1 MVLPDS
7 KSAPVV
13 DPAEVLAAV
22 DLGSNSFHMVVAR
35 AHQGHPSIVDRL
47 REMVRL
53 ASGLDEHG
61 DLDDASQERAL
72 NCLRRFGQRLRDM
85 HAHQVRVVGTNTLRR
100 ARNAD
105 VFLAKA
111 EEALGHPVEVI
122 SGMEEARLIYLGVS
136 HHIDS
141 KDGRN
146 MVVDIGGGSTELI
159 VGEGYEPK
167 HLESLYIGCVGLSK
181 EHFGDGKLSQKRFD
195 RARLAARLEL
205 TPVAAVFRRYGWTRA
220 IGSSGTVRA
229 AHDVAHG
236 LKLVDSGI
244 SLAALEMIIA
254 ELIAARRI
262 EDAKLPGLGAD
273 RAPVFAGGVAILAE
287 IMSTLKI
294 EHLQISGGALREGL
308 LYDMLGRLQDE
319 DARERSIQ
327 AMQRR
332 YHVDVEQAA
341 ARRGHRGSSSR
352 PGRAELATER
362 RALSATA
369 GVGRAACTRSDSTSR
384 TRATTT
390 TAAICSQIPICPGS
404 RASSSRLLAA
414 LVSLHRRKLDDPFV
428 DELPAEW
435 RTPAFRLIVLLRLAV
450 LLNRTRSPSDLP
462 PIALHAGKDSLEL
475 RFPSGWLDV
484 NPLTAADLE
493 RERDWLR
500 ARGFELRVANATT
513 LARFG
518 QLPQQ
523 LQLRRGGLRV
533 GAARQTPVLAVG
545 DAAPTPVR
553 CRPDRCRGRPSRALS
568 VLRRGSG
575 T

>member
-1 MVLPDS
+1 VVLPDP

-13 DPAEVLAAV
+13 DSADVLAAV

-35 AHQGHPSIVDRL
+35 TQQGRPSIVDRL

-61 DLDDASQERAL
+61 YLDEASQERAL
-72 NCLRRFGQRLRDM
+72 NTLRRFGQRLRDM

-100 ARNAD
+100 AHNAD

-122 SGMEEARLIYLGVS
+122 SGIEEARLIYLGVS

-146 MVVDIGGGSTELI
+146 LVVDIGGGSTEVI

-181 EHFGDGKLSQKRFD
+181 EHFEDGKLSQKRFD

-205 TPVAAVFRRYGWTRA
+205 TPVAAMFRRYGWTRA

-229 AHDVAHG
+229 AHDVARE

-244 SLAALEMIIA
+244 SLSALETIIA
-254 ELIAARRI
+254 DLIAARRI
-262 EDAKLPGLGAD
+262 EDANLPGLGAD

-332 YHVDVEQAA
+332 YNVDVEQAA
-341 ARRGHRGSSSR
+341 RV
-352 PGRAELATER
+352 E
-362 RALSATA
+362 ATA
-369 GVGRAACTRSDSTSR
+369 AVLLDQVARSWQLSDERYRQLLVWAGRLHEVGLDIAHARYHHHGGYLLANSDM
-384 TRATTT
+384 
-390 TAAICSQIPICPGS
+390 PGFV
-404 RASSSRLLAA
+404 RLEQFLLAA
-414 LVSLHRRKLDDPFV
+414 LVTLHRRKLDDPFV
-428 DELPAEW
+428 DELPVEW
-435 RTPAFRLIVLLRLAV
+435 RVPAFRLIVLLRLAV

-462 PIALHAGKDSLEL
+462 PIALDAGKDSLEL
-475 RFPSGWLDV
+475 HFPSGWLDV

-493 RERDWLR
+493 QERDWLR
-500 ARGFELRVANATT
+500 ARGFELRVANGAT
-513 LARFG
+513 
-518 QLPQQ
+518 
-523 LQLRRGGLRV
+523 
-533 GAARQTPVLAVG
+533 
-545 DAAPTPVR
+545 
-553 CRPDRCRGRPSRALS
+553 
-568 VLRRGSG
+568 
-575 T
+575 